1 MNESSNELLP
11 SGIQVLSPKELSHS
25 IARASTILSLGD
37 GKKIVSS
44 SCFDLP
50 YTHCMSSSKYG
61 KPCAY
66 LNSRELND
74 RMPIKTAKEGRLAN
88 GTCPPEPWEPLTSS
102 GESTDYSNTSAN
114 SVNMNDVSDGQ
125 WIQSSVNDVTES
137 QVSFESEEAMP
148 WWKGQED
155 IVISGISARL
165 PESDNMQEFAEHLLN
180 GDDLI
185 TEDNRRW
192 EPGLFGLPRRHGK
205 VKQLAKF
212 DATFFGVHPKQAKN
226 MDPQLRILLE
236 VAFEALL
243 DAGVNP
249 VKVRGSRTGVFVGCS
264 GSETAACL
272 TRDPELVTGY
282 SLTGCVRSMFANRLS
297 YFLDFRGPSFAVDTA
312 CSSSLLALQLAV
324 DAIRKDE
331 CEAALVAGSHL
342 TLTPTTA
349 LQFMRLGLLSQK
361 GMCQTFDANGEGY
374 VRSEGIVAIFLQK
387 VSVARRSYATVVHAM
402 SNTDGYKEQGVTF
415 PSGQQQA
422 QLLKSVYK
430 EAGVDPN
437 TVVYVET
444 HGTGTKVGDPEEANA
459 LCEVYCTNRTGPL
472 LVGSVKSNMGHAEP
486 ASGLAAIAKML
497 IAMQTGYLPPNL
509 HFEEPNPYI
518 PGLADGRLKVVTEKT
533 PWNGGTVGVN
543 SFGFG
548 GSNTHVVLRS
558 FHRCEQPTEQP
569 YGRNQRLFLTSGRTE
584 LSKYSSVADRP
595 VWFVYSGMG
604 SQWIGMGKDLIE
616 MFPVFA
622 RTIVRCSEV
631 LKPFGLSPMA
641 MIMTEDKK
649 IFVNNP
655 LNCFV
660 CISAIQIA
668 LTSML
673 KMMGVEP
680 DGIVGHSTGE
690 MVAGYCDGCFSLEET
705 ILTAYF
711 RGKAMVDAKFPLG
724 GMAAVGLTADEV
736 AARCEKGVYVACH
749 NAEDSTSI
757 SGLYEEV
764 ERTVRKLQSEGI
776 FARMI
781 DSSGM
786 AFHSP
791 LIQSIGN
798 SLRKTLSQVI
808 PQPKLRSSRWISSSV
823 PESEWDSDLGK
834 YCSAEYHVNNTLS
847 PVLFY
852 EALLHVP
859 ENAIII
865 EVAPHCLLQSI
876 IRRVVPSSC
885 TYQGLMNSREESNV
899 DFFLQSLG
907 RLYQAGLS
915 LDVHNIYG
923 TVPLPVPLET
933 PMISPLIEWDHGTDW
948 PVVSMKDM
956 LAGGTGGLAASC
968 SINVDPFNPEMKDQ
982 FYLDHIIDG
991 RVLFP
996 FTGHLINAWRAVC
1009 KIRGLEMEKTPVI
1022 IEDVHVYR
1030 ATILS
1035 HPIKFNISVGWA
1047 TGNFEILEG
1056 DSLAASGRITIVP
1069 DEERSSL
1076 YENFSHVPLSEECE
1090 RIELTTADVYKELL
1104 LRGYEY
1110 GKSFRCIY
1118 RACNA
1123 GDRTSIIW
1131 NGNWV
1136 TFLDALLQTALL
1148 MEKMDTLKLPTRM
1161 RYLRIDPEKHLKS
1174 VIRLDNKEIVEGRC
1188 DATTNGFAAGG
1199 VEVRE
1204 LVAQTVP
1211 RRLHHGVKP
1220 TLEQVKFFYYKND
1233 HCMQDTPS
1241 CKAQLDK
1248 YTSFCEDLL
1257 NRCIEVRGSLLTTQ
1271 LSLSKMRASKK
1282 IAFLDDE
1289 YLQQCL
1295 ADKKCAIVHLLNKL
1309 IEEPHHLANE
1319 QALSDLNKWFIE
1331 HANSDILWNC
1341 STMEDIVK
1349 PLLDVA
1355 LENNSGHSDRIV
1367 MFEPWTTAFAEL
1379 CSKLQVTHPL
1389 VKVAWTLVGPNVAQ
1403 LKEADQQFDLYTTNM
1418 DEEEVNPPSDRVNYD
1433 LAVLDRVLSKKK
1445 NIVAY
1450 LDKVK
1455 KFLRPDGFVFVNEF
1469 TANFALASLL
1479 TAIGGPGAGDPDDQ
1493 SRYEGMFLKHD
1504 NWLKL
1509 FDQAGFS
1516 LMSYQKDDMMQTVY
1530 LIRKRPEMER
1540 VPHVVVVNDVTSFDW
1555 LKPLQSTL
1563 EKYAFKASEDTVWVV
1578 SDRVRNGIPGLA
1590 LCLREEHSI
1599 NKIRSIMDTSVK
1611 SSQANNTLDLQ
1622 GDEVRHVMELDLHS
1636 NMYRNGKWGCYRHF
1650 RLKSDQT
1657 FCCEETEHAF
1667 INTLTRGDLNSLTWI
1682 GSPNKY
1688 WTKDS
1693 PTREL
1698 CSVYYASIN
1707 FRDIM
1712 LATGRLSIDS
1722 IPGMFIDKD
1731 CLLGM
1736 EYAGRLPT
1744 GERVM
1749 GLLPCQA
1756 MATTVIADTNFM
1768 WKVPDH
1774 WKMHEAA
1781 TVPVVF
1787 TTAFYALVV
1796 RGRIRKGEKVLIHS
1810 GSGGV
1815 GMAAIS
1821 IALSYGCEVFTTV
1834 GSEEKKKFLKS
1845 VFPELKDH
1853 HFSNS
1858 RTSEFEFHIMHRT
1871 GGRGVD
1877 LVLNSL
1883 AEEKLHA
1890 SVRCLAQHGRF
1901 LEIGKYDL
1909 AADSKLGM
1917 SIFLKNATFHGILLD
1932 SLFEPNNHEWQM
1944 VKHLL
1949 DKGIDEGLVKP
1960 LPMTIFPH
1968 DRVEEAFR
1976 FMATGKHKGKVLLK
1990 IREEEEAK
1998 LCPPSPLKVMAATRS
2013 YCCPAHVYLITGG
2026 LGGLGLEL
2034 ANWLI
2039 VRGARKLVLTSRSG
2053 VRTGYQARCLYFWR
2067 RMGVTVSISTLDI
2080 GNEQQTERL
2089 FKEMREIGPI
2099 GGIFH
2104 LAMVLR
2110 DCLFENQTAE
2120 NFVQSSSPK
2129 CAGTEHLDKFA
2140 RKYCGPELKWFVAFS
2155 SQSCARGNSGQTNY
2169 GWANSYMERIVE
2181 YRIMDNLPGIVIQW
2195 GAIGDV
2201 GVIVEKLGDNST
2213 IVGGTHAQRIPS
2225 CLQSLDSFLSWKQGI
2240 FSCFIRAETNRTSA
2254 EGKNENIMQTIA
2266 HILGISDF
2274 KQVDQDSRLG
2284 NLGLDSLM
2292 GVEIKQTLERDYDI
2306 VLSMKEIRGLTLN
2319 NLVEIV
2325 SNPKGKETVTE
2336 LAKSMEE
2343 DLKTIMAMF
2352 RLYFEADDLRPDL
2365 PVVKLNAI
2373 EEGPPVF
2380 LVHPVEG
2387 VKSPL
2392 EMLGSKLPFPAYC
2405 FQCTPSVPLTSME
2418 SIALHYIS
2426 CMEEIQPSP
2435 PYRIIGYSYGAN
2447 IAFEMA
2453 TLLQQKYADGKNAV
2467 QSLILLD
2474 SSHRYM
2480 RLYRNAYRLA
2490 YGVAAQ
2496 NLARDTNF
2504 ECEILLAFSQ
2514 RFAEIDYRALRE
2526 QLASLPSWDDRVN
2539 LTKKTLMQAGSFK
2552 DAESIDFGVNSLR
2565 QKFLVADRY
2574 KPTRMYQGDAVLIK
2588 SSKGGTRP
2596 EDVGSDYGLKEVVSG
2611 NVFVHVVDGDHYS
2624 FIHEDGVDT
2633 TVSIITD
2640 ALNAV
2645 TVC

>member
-1 MNESSNELLP
+1 
-11 SGIQVLSPKELSHS
+11 
-25 IARASTILSLGD
+25 
-37 GKKIVSS
+37 
-44 SCFDLP
+44 
-50 YTHCMSSSKYG
+50 
-61 KPCAY
+61 
-66 LNSRELND
+66 
-74 RMPIKTAKEGRLAN
+74 MPIKTVKEGKLTN
-88 GTCPPEPWEPLTSS
+88 GTCPPEPWERLTSS
-102 GESTDYSNTSAN
+102 GESTDFSNTSTN
-114 SVNMNDVSDGQ
+114 SINMNDVSDGQ
-125 WIQSSVNDVTES
+125 WTQCSANDVTES
-137 QVSFESEEAMP
+137 QVSFESEETMP

-155 IVISGISARL
+155 IVISGISGRL
-165 PESDNMQEFAEHLLN
+165 PESDNMQQFAEHLMN

-205 VKQLAKF
+205 IKELAKF
-212 DATFFGVHPKQAKN
+212 DAAFFGVHPKQAKN
-226 MDPQLRILLE
+226 MDPQLRMLLE

-297 YFLDFRGPSFAVDTA
+297 YFLDLRGPSFAVDTA

-374 VRSEGIVAIFLQK
+374 VRSEGIVAILLQK
-387 VSVARRSYATVVHAM
+387 ATVARRSYATVVHAM

-422 QLLKSVYK
+422 QLLKRVYK

-459 LCEVYCTNRTGPL
+459 LCEVYCTKRSGPL

-509 HFEEPNPYI
+509 HFEQPNPYI

-533 PWNGGTVGVN
+533 PWKGGTVGVN

-558 FHRCEQPTEQP
+558 AHRSDQSTDQP
-569 YGRNQRLFLTSGRTE
+569 YALSHRLFLTSGRTE
-584 LSKYSSVADRP
+584 PAAQRILDEAEKRSTDEAFLSLLSAVAGVPASMYPFRAYAILNRADEPPLRSIQKYTSVTDRP

-641 MIMTEDKK
+641 MIMNEDKK
-649 IFVNNP
+649 TFVNNP

-660 CISAIQIA
+660 CICTIQIA
-668 LTSML
+668 LTRML

-690 MVAGYCDGCFSLEET
+690 MVAGYCDGCFTLEET

-736 AARCEKGVYVACH
+736 AARCGKGVYVACH

-764 ERTVRKLQSEGI
+764 KRTVSELQKDGI
-776 FARMI
+776 FAKMI

-791 LIQSIGN
+791 LIQSIGD
-798 SLRKTLSQVI
+798 SLRKTLSHVI

-823 PESEWDSDLGK
+823 PESKWDSNLGR

-876 IRRVVPSSC
+876 IRRVVPRSC
-885 TYQGLMNSREESNV
+885 TYQGLMNSREASNV
-899 DFFLQSLG
+899 DYFLQALG

-915 LDVHNIYG
+915 LDVHNVYG
-923 TVPLPVPLET
+923 TVNLPVPLET
-933 PMISPLIEWDHGTDW
+933 PMISPLIEWDHSSDW

-1035 HPIKFNISVGWA
+1035 HPITFNISVGWA

-1056 DSLAASGRITIVP
+1056 DSLAASGRITVIQ
-1069 DEERSSL
+1069 DEERPL
-1076 YENFSHVPLSEECE
+1076 FYENAQCNYLGEDCE

-1118 RACNA
+1118 QACNA
-1123 GDRTSIIW
+1123 GDRTSILW

-1161 RYLRIDPEKHLKS
+1161 RYLRIDPEKHRKS
-1174 VIRLDNKEIVEGRC
+1174 VIRLDDKEIVDGRC
-1188 DATTNGFAAGG
+1188 DAATNGFAAGG

-1211 RRLHHGVKP
+1211 RRLHHGTKP
-1220 TLEQVKFFYYKND
+1220 TLEQVKFFYFEND
-1233 HCMQDTPS
+1233 HCLSESPS
-1241 CKAQLDK
+1241 RKAQIDSYTTLCEALLDK
-1248 YTSFCEDLL
+1248 CVE
-1257 NRCIEVRGSLLTTQ
+1257 RRGNMLAARLGLPMLTASNSGIPLDEQSL
-1271 LSLSKMRASKK
+1271 R
-1282 IAFLDDE
+1282 
-1289 YLQQCL
+1289 QCL
-1295 ADKKCAIVHLLNKL
+1295 ADPKCAIAQLLNKI
-1309 IEEPHHLANE
+1309 IEEPQHLANE
-1319 QALSDLNKWFIE
+1319 QTLGELNKWFIE
-1331 HANSDILWNC
+1331 HANLDILWNC
-1341 STMEDIVK
+1341 TTVEEIVK
-1349 PLLDVA
+1349 PLLDIA
-1355 LENNSGHSDRIV
+1355 LENNSGHSDRIL
-1367 MFEPWTTAFAEL
+1367 MFEPSTTTFAEL
-1379 CSKLQVTHPL
+1379 CVTLQQSHPL
-1389 VKVAWTLVGPNVAQ
+1389 VKVTWTLAGPSVEQFKN
-1403 LKEADQQFDLYTTNM
+1403 ADQRFDLYT
-1418 DEEEVNPPSDRVNYD
+1418 VNLDGELENVPSDRGNYD
-1433 LAVLDRVLSKKK
+1433 LALLDRVLSKKR
-1445 NIVAY
+1445 NIIAY

-1455 KFLRPDGFVFVNEF
+1455 KFLRPDGFAIVNEF
-1469 TANFALASLL
+1469 TSHFALASLL
-1479 TAIGGPGAGDPDDQ
+1479 TAIGCPGAGDQDDQ
-1493 SRYEGMFLKHD
+1493 SRYDGMFLKHD
-1504 NWLKL
+1504 VWLKL
-1509 FDQAGFS
+1509 FDTTGFDVIG
-1516 LMSYQKDDMMQTVY
+1516 YQRDDIMQTMY
-1530 LIRKRPEMER
+1530 FIRKRQEVAR
-1540 VPHVVVVNDVTSFDW
+1540 VPHVINVDDVTTFEW
-1555 LKPLQSTL
+1555 LKPLQATL
-1563 EKYAFKASEDTVWVV
+1563 EKYAFTPSEDTVCIV
-1578 SDRVRNGIPGLA
+1578 SNRPTNGVPGLA
-1590 LCLREEHSI
+1590 LCLREEHAI
-1599 NKIRSIMDTSVK
+1599 NKIRSVMNASHME
-1611 SSQANNTLDLQ
+1611 SSNSSLDLD
-1622 GDEVRHVMELDLHS
+1622 GEEVRRVMQLDLHS
-1636 NMYRNGKWGCYRHF
+1636 SLYRNGRWGCYRHF
-1650 RLKSDQT
+1650 RLRSDQA

-1667 INTLTRGDLNSLTWI
+1667 INTLTRGDLNSLTWVS
-1682 GSPNKY
+1682 SPNVY
-1688 WTKDS
+1688 CTNDS
-1693 PTREL
+1693 PTKEI

-1736 EYAGRLPT
+1736 EYAGRLPS
-1744 GERVM
+1744 GKRVM

-1756 MATTVIADTNFM
+1756 MATSVVVDLDFM
-1768 WKVPDH
+1768 WKVPDN
-1774 WKMHEAA
+1774 WSMQEAA

-1796 RGRIRKGEKVLIHS
+1796 RGRIRAGDKILIHS

-1834 GSEEKKKFLKS
+1834 GSDEKKAFLKT

-1858 RTSEFEFHIMHRT
+1858 RTTEFEFHIMHQTR
-1871 GGRGVD
+1871 GQGVD

-1944 VKHLL
+1944 VKSLL
-1949 DKGIDEGLVKP
+1949 AKGIAEGLVRP

-1968 DRVEEAFR
+1968 SRVEEAFR

-1998 LCPPSPLKVMAATRS
+1998 VCPPSPLKVKAATRS
-2013 YCCPAHVYLITGG
+2013 YCCPSHVYLITGG

-2034 ANWLI
+2034 ANWL
-2039 VRGARKLVLTSRSG
+2039 VTRGARKLVLTSRSG

-2067 RMGVTVSISTLDI
+2067 RMGVIVSVSALDV
-2080 GNEQQTERL
+2080 GDEQQTERL
-2089 FKEMREIGPI
+2089 FKEAREIGPI

-2104 LAMVLR
+2104 LAMILR
-2110 DCLFENQTAE
+2110 DCLFENQTVE
-2120 NFVQSSSPK
+2120 NFVETSAAK
-2129 CAGTEHLDKFA
+2129 YAGTKNLDTCA

-2169 GWANSYMERIVE
+2169 GWANSCMERFVE
-2181 YRIMDNLPGIVIQW
+2181 HRIMDNLPGIVIQW

-2201 GVIVEKLGDNST
+2201 GIIVEKLGDNST
-2213 IVGGTHAQRIPS
+2213 VVGGTNAQRIPS
-2225 CLQSLDSFLSWKQGI
+2225 CLQCLDSFLSWKQGI
-2240 FSCFIRAETNRTSA
+2240 FSSFIRAETDRAGA
-2254 EGKNENIMQTIA
+2254 EGRNGNVMQTIA
-2266 HILGISDF
+2266 HILGISDL
-2274 KQVDQDSRLG
+2274 KQVDQDSKLG

-2306 VLSMKEIRGLTLN
+2306 ALSMKEIRGLTLN
-2319 NLVEIV
+2319 KLAEIV
-2325 SNPKGKETVTE
+2325 SNPKDKETIRD
-2336 LAKSMEE
+2336 LAKSVEE
-2343 DLKTIMAMF
+2343 DLKTIMEMF
-2352 RLYFEADDLRPDL
+2352 RLYFQADDLRPEL
-2365 PVVKLNAI
+2365 PVVKLNTI
-2373 EEGPPVF
+2373 EEGTPVF
-2380 LVHPVEG
+2380 LVHPIEG

-2405 FQCTPSVPLTSME
+2405 FQCTPAVPLNTME

-2426 CMEEIQPSP
+2426 CMEDIQPTP

-2453 TLLQQKYADGKNAV
+2453 TLLQQKYEGDKCAV

-2474 SSHRYM
+2474 GSHRYM
-2480 RLYRNAYRLA
+2480 RIYRNAYRLA

-2526 QLASLPSWDDRVN
+2526 QLVNLPSWEERVN
-2539 LTKKTLMQAGSFK
+2539 LTKERLMEAGSFK
-2552 DAESIDFGVNSLR
+2552 DSESIEFGVNSLR

-2574 KPTRMYQGDAVLIK
+2574 KPTRKFQGDATLVK
-2588 SSKGGTRP
+2588 SSKAATRP
-2596 EDVGSDYGLKEVVSG
+2596 EDVGNDYGLKEVISG
-2611 NVFVHVVDGDHYS
+2611 NVFVHVVNGDHYS
-2624 FIHEDGVDT
+2624 FIHEDGVEQ
-2633 TVSIITD
+2633 TVSIVTD
-2640 ALNAV
+2640 VLNTSAIFFFNIEHSLQV
-2645 TVC
+2645 AQ